1 MQRNFMLEL
10 SEYKT
15 ILDTIPAAVIIAV
28 PVKQDEKI
36 TDFSIVYV
44 NECFRNLTK
53 NFIKEGVLFSSFKEK
68 ISQDINWFD
77 MAVETIKTKKTIEET
92 FYSHNFSIWIQLVE
106 KCVPGDYVAVSL
118 TNVSQAKEYESALSE
133 QNKKLEEVTSQLKS
147 SRLNLDSQL
156 KNIQQ
161 LNEQLLFAAYHDS
174 LTDLYN
180 RSWLSTMMKVQIKE
194 TTEKNEKFGILLFDI
209 DNMKDIND
217 SRGHNA
223 GDELL
228 KQVATI
234 LKLMESKTVTAT
246 RFGGDEF
253 VLLYKNIK
261 DRDEAIEISKKALRF
276 LNAEGIGI
284 SGGIS
289 IFPDD
294 SKKTEDLL
302 KFADMAK
309 IEAKKN
315 GKNNVACF
323 HSLMQ
328 EKFLS
333 KLNIETKM
341 SKAMASRNF
350 QLYYQPQFDAKT
362 KELRGFEAL
371 LRWYDSDL
379 GWISPEQFIPLAE
392 ETHLVV
398 PLGDWVMTTALATI
412 KEWEMKFSFNGIMSV
427 NVSPVQFVQE
437 DFIEKLFKKIEKSG
451 IDKKHLEIEI
461 TEGVL
466 IDNVE
471 DTISKLNKIREQ
483 GVGLSLDDFGTGY
496 SSLRY
501 LQLLP
506 LTTLK
511 IDKSFVS
518 NIAEKD
524 GFEAK
529 LTESIISL
537 VSKMG
542 LNTIAEGV
550 ENEEQLKMIQKF
562 NCRTIQGFLLG
573 KPMPKEQC
581 EKLLVENLSKTSS

>member
-1 MQRNFMLEL
+1 MLEL

-350 QLYYQPQFDAKT
+350 QLYYQPQFNAKT

-501 LQLLP
+501 LQILP

>member
-1 MQRNFMLEL
+1 MLEL

-518 NIAEKD
+518 NIAAKD
-524 GFEAK
+524 GFEAN

-581 EKLLVENLSKTSS
+581 EKLLVENLGKTSS

>member
-1 MQRNFMLEL
+1 MIEL

-294 SKKTEDLL
+294 SKKYEDLL

-518 NIAEKD
+518 NIAAKD
-524 GFEAK
+524 GFEAN

>member
-1 MQRNFMLEL
+1 MLEL

>member
-1 MQRNFMLEL
+1 M
-10 SEYKT
+10 
-15 ILDTIPAAVIIAV
+15 DTIPAAVIIAV

-501 LQLLP
+501 LQILP

>member
-1 MQRNFMLEL
+1 MLEL

-15 ILDTIPAAVIIAV
+15 LLDTIPAAVIIAV

>member
-1 MQRNFMLEL
+1 MLEL

-53 NFIKEGVLFSSFKEK
+53 NFIKEGVLFSNFKEK

-518 NIAEKD
+518 NIAAKD

>member
-1 MQRNFMLEL
+1 MLEL

-28 PVKQDEKI
+28 PVKQDEQI

-68 ISQDINWFD
+68 ISQDISWFD

-92 FYSHNFSIWIQLVE
+92 FYSHNFSIWIQLVA

-180 RSWLSTMMKVQIKE
+180 RAWLSTMMKVQIKE
-194 TTEKNEKFGILLFDI
+194 ATEKNEKFGILLFDI

-302 KFADMAK
+302 KFADMAR

-518 NIAEKD
+518 NIAAKD
-524 GFEAK
+524 GFEAN

-581 EKLLVENLSKTSS
+581 EKLLVENLSKTSN

>member
-1 MQRNFMLEL
+1 MLEL

-392 ETHLVV
+392 ETNLVV

-412 KEWEMKFSFNGIMSV
+412 KEWEMKFSFNGIISV
-427 NVSPVQFVQE
+427 NISPVQFVQE

-581 EKLLVENLSKTSS
+581 EKLLVENLGKTSS

>member
-1 MQRNFMLEL
+1 MLEL

-180 RSWLSTMMKVQIKE
+180 RSWLSTIMKVQIKE

-412 KEWEMKFSFNGIMSV
+412 KEWEMKFSFNGIISV
-427 NVSPVQFVQE
+427 NISPVQFVQE

-581 EKLLVENLSKTSS
+581 EKLLVENLGKTSS

>member
-1 MQRNFMLEL
+1 MLEL

-36 TDFSIVYV
+36 TDFSIVYL

-412 KEWEMKFSFNGIMSV
+412 KEWEMKFSFNGIISV
-427 NVSPVQFVQE
+427 NISPVQFVQE

-581 EKLLVENLSKTSS
+581 EKLLVENLGKTSS

>member
-1 MQRNFMLEL
+1 MLEL

-28 PVKQDEKI
+28 PVKQDEQI

-68 ISQDINWFD
+68 ISKDINWFD

-92 FYSHNFSIWIQLVE
+92 FYSHNFSIWIQLVA

-253 VLLYKNIK
+253 VLLYKDIK

-412 KEWEMKFSFNGIMSV
+412 KEWEMKFSFNGIISV

-581 EKLLVENLSKTSS
+581 EKLLVENLGKTSS

>member
-1 MQRNFMLEL
+1 MLEL

-77 MAVETIKTKKTIEET
+77 MTVETIKTKKTIEET

>member
-1 MQRNFMLEL
+1 MLEL

-68 ISQDINWFD
+68 ISQEINWFD

-294 SKKTEDLL
+294 SKKYEDLL

-518 NIAEKD
+518 NIAAKD
-524 GFEAK
+524 GFEAN

>member
-1 MQRNFMLEL
+1 MLEL

-15 ILDTIPAAVIIAV
+15 ILDTIPAAIIIAV

-294 SKKTEDLL
+294 SKKYEDLL

-518 NIAEKD
+518 NIAAKD
-524 GFEAK
+524 GFEAN

>member
-1 MQRNFMLEL
+1 MLEL

-44 NECFRNLTK
+44 NDCFRNLTK

-284 SGGIS
+284 SGGLS

>member
-1 MQRNFMLEL
+1 MLEL

-36 TDFSIVYV
+36 TDFSIVYL

-412 KEWEMKFSFNGIMSV
+412 KEWEMKFSFNGIISM

-581 EKLLVENLSKTSS
+581 EKLLVENLGKTSS

>member
-1 MQRNFMLEL
+1 MLEL

-315 GKNNVACF
+315 GKKNVACF

-483 GVGLSLDDFGTGY
+483 GIGLSLDDFGTGY

-501 LQLLP
+501 LQILP

-518 NIAEKD
+518 NIAAKD

>member
-1 MQRNFMLEL
+1 MLEL

-483 GVGLSLDDFGTGY
+483 GIGLSLDDFGTGY

-524 GFEAK
+524 GFEAN

-573 KPMPKEQC
+573 KPMSKEQC

>member
-1 MQRNFMLEL
+1 MLEL

-246 RFGGDEF
+246 RFSGDEF

-412 KEWEMKFSFNGIMSV
+412 KEWEMKFSFNGIISV

-581 EKLLVENLSKTSS
+581 EKLLVENLGKTSS

>member
-1 MQRNFMLEL
+1 MLEL

-28 PVKQDEKI
+28 PVKQDEQI

-44 NECFRNLTK
+44 NERFRNLTK

-68 ISQDINWFD
+68 ISQDISWFD

-92 FYSHNFSIWIQLVE
+92 FYSHNFSIWIQLVA

-284 SGGIS
+284 SGGIA

-294 SKKTEDLL
+294 SKKSEDLL

-518 NIAEKD
+518 NIAAKD
-524 GFEAK
+524 GFEAN

>member
-1 MQRNFMLEL
+1 MLEL

-68 ISQDINWFD
+68 ISQDISWFD

-92 FYSHNFSIWIQLVE
+92 FYSHNFSIWIQLVA

-180 RSWLSTMMKVQIKE
+180 RAWLSTMMKVQIKE
-194 TTEKNEKFGILLFDI
+194 ATEKNEKFGILLFDI

-253 VLLYKNIK
+253 VLLYKDIK

-518 NIAEKD
+518 NIAAKD
-524 GFEAK
+524 GFEAN

-581 EKLLVENLSKTSS
+581 EKLLVENLSKTSN

>member
-1 MQRNFMLEL
+1 MLEL

-466 IDNVE
+466 INNVE

-518 NIAEKD
+518 NIAAKD

>member
-1 MQRNFMLEL
+1 MLEL

-68 ISQDINWFD
+68 ISQDISWFD

-412 KEWEMKFSFNGIMSV
+412 KEWEMKFSFNGIISV

-542 LNTIAEGV
+542 LNTITEGV

-581 EKLLVENLSKTSS
+581 EKLLVENLGKTSS

>member
-1 MQRNFMLEL
+1 MLEL

-118 TNVSQAKEYESALSE
+118 TNVSQAKEYESVLSE

>member
-1 MQRNFMLEL
+1 MLEL

-524 GFEAK
+524 GFEAN

-550 ENEEQLKMIQKF
+550 ENKEQLKMIQKF

>member
-1 MQRNFMLEL
+1 MLEL

-77 MAVETIKTKKTIEET
+77 MAVETIKTKKTVEET
-92 FYSHNFSIWIQLVE
+92 FYSHNFSIWIQLVA

-294 SKKTEDLL
+294 SKKYEDLL
-302 KFADMAK
+302 KFAYMAK

-518 NIAEKD
+518 NIAAKD
-524 GFEAK
+524 GFEAN

>member
-1 MQRNFMLEL
+1 MLEL

-15 ILDTIPAAVIIAV
+15 ILDTIPAAVIIAL

-501 LQLLP
+501 LQFLP

>member
-1 MQRNFMLEL
+1 MLEL

-15 ILDTIPAAVIIAV
+15 ILDTIPAAVVIAV

-44 NECFRNLTK
+44 NECFRTLTK

-68 ISQDINWFD
+68 LSQDISWFD
-77 MAVETIKTKKTIEET
+77 MAVETIKTKKTVEET
-92 FYSHNFSIWIQLVE
+92 FYSHNFSIWIQLVA

-180 RSWLSTMMKVQIKE
+180 RAWLSTMMKVQIKE
-194 TTEKNEKFGILLFDI
+194 ATEKNEKFGILLFDI

-284 SGGIS
+284 SGGIA

-294 SKKTEDLL
+294 SKKSEDLL

-412 KEWEMKFSFNGIMSV
+412 KEWEMKFNFNGIMSV

-518 NIAEKD
+518 NIAAKD
-524 GFEAK
+524 GFEAN

-581 EKLLVENLSKTSS
+581 EKLLVENLSKSSS

>member
-1 MQRNFMLEL
+1 MLEL

-253 VLLYKNIK
+253 MLLYKNIK

-302 KFADMAK
+302 KFADIAK

>member
-1 MQRNFMLEL
+1 MLEL

-15 ILDTIPAAVIIAV
+15 ILDTIPAAVVIAV

-68 ISQDINWFD
+68 LSQDISWFD
-77 MAVETIKTKKTIEET
+77 MAIETIKTKKTVEET
-92 FYSHNFSIWIQLVE
+92 FYSHNFSIWIQLVA

-180 RSWLSTMMKVQIKE
+180 RAWLSTMMKVQIKE
-194 TTEKNEKFGILLFDI
+194 ATEKNEKFGILLFDI

-284 SGGIS
+284 SGGIA

-294 SKKTEDLL
+294 SKKSEDLL

-518 NIAEKD
+518 NIAAKD
-524 GFEAK
+524 GFEAN

-550 ENEEQLKMIQKF
+550 ENEDQLKMIQKF

-581 EKLLVENLSKTSS
+581 EKLLVENLSKSSS

>member
-1 MQRNFMLEL
+1 MLEL

-294 SKKTEDLL
+294 SKKSEDLL

-483 GVGLSLDDFGTGY
+483 GVGLSLGDFGTGY

-518 NIAEKD
+518 NIAAKD
-524 GFEAK
+524 GFEAN

>member
-1 MQRNFMLEL
+1 MLEL

-133 QNKKLEEVTSQLKS
+133 QNKKLEEVTSQLNS

-294 SKKTEDLL
+294 SKKYEDLL

-518 NIAEKD
+518 NIAAKD

-581 EKLLVENLSKTSS
+581 EKLLVENLGKTSS

>member
-1 MQRNFMLEL
+1 MLEL

-209 DNMKDIND
+209 DNIKDIND

-518 NIAEKD
+518 NIAAKD

>member
-1 MQRNFMLEL
+1 MLEL

-328 EKFLS
+328 EKFLN

>member
-1 MQRNFMLEL
+1 MLEL

-471 DTISKLNKIREQ
+471 DTISKLNKIRKQ

-518 NIAEKD
+518 NIAAKD
-524 GFEAK
+524 GFEAN

>member
-1 MQRNFMLEL
+1 MLEF

-294 SKKTEDLL
+294 SKKSEDLL

-518 NIAEKD
+518 NIAAKD
-524 GFEAK
+524 GFEAN

>member
-1 MQRNFMLEL
+1 MLEL

-174 LTDLYN
+174 LTHLYN
-180 RSWLSTMMKVQIKE
+180 RSWLSTMMKVLIKE

-524 GFEAK
+524 GFVAK

>member
-1 MQRNFMLEL
+1 MLEL

-392 ETHLVV
+392 ETNLVV

-412 KEWEMKFSFNGIMSV
+412 KEWEMKFSFNGIISV

-511 IDKSFVS
+511 IDKSFIS